1 MLVNYAGGG
10 GKGCGATP
18 AATDA
23 GKALSANL
31 RIQLGAFDAFTTIE
45 MQKKRK
51 KIKATGSS
59 TFCTHY
65 Y

>member
-10 GKGCGATP
+10 GKGCGASP
-18 AATDA
+18 VAADA
-23 GKALSANL
+23 GKALSANP
-31 RIQLGAFDAFTTIE
+31 RIQLGAFDAFTKIE

-51 KIKATGSS
+51 KIKVTGSS
-59 TFCTHY
+59 TFRPHY